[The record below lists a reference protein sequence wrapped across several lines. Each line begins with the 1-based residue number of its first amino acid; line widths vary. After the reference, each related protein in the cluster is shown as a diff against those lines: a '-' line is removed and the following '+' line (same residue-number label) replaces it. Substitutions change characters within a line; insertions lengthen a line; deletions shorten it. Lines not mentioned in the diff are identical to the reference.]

1 MSDMTHKMWSQWKDF
16 RLNEKKGDHEG
27 QMAKSQLKRSVK
39 LARMNYE
46 IIDNMKKDEDGEV
59 ELPAWLQS
67 ALTIAL
73 ENLQSV
79 HTYLDGKTG
88 IDEADKFMSS
98 GVSYVPGSLKGKG
111 VNSFPMLK
119 YSSPEAKQFVEKD
132 IKQMGKF
139 FNKASQQTIKTMMD
153 GVKSGKYDG
162 MDLIRGI
169 KTGPAGDTSMGVRD
183 MLGVLW
189 TKVDKRFRSYLGG
202 KRRR

>member
-46 IIDNMKKDEDGEV
+46 IIDGMKKDEDGEV

-79 HTYLDGKTG
+79 HTASSQ
-88 IDEADKFMSS
+88 ADFCQAY
-98 GVSYVPGSLKGKG
+98 GELGCLEPVSLVGNVSA
-111 VNSFPMLK
+111 
-119 YSSPEAKQFVEKD
+119 SP
-132 IKQMGKF
+132 
-139 FNKASQQTIKTMMD
+139 
-153 GVKSGKYDG
+153 
-162 MDLIRGI
+162 
-169 KTGPAGDTSMGVRD
+169 
-183 MLGVLW
+183 
-189 TKVDKRFRSYLGG
+189 
-202 KRRR
+202 

>member
-46 IIDNMKKDEDGEV
+46 IIDGMKKDEDGEV

-79 HTYLDGKTG
+79 HTYLDGKSG
-88 IDEADKFMSS
+88 LDEYS
-98 GVSYVPGSLKGKG
+98 GAGGYVPGSMSGKG
-111 VNSFPMLK
+111 GFNPAKMKF
-119 YSSPEAKQFVEKD
+119 SSPEAKPCA
-132 IKQMGKF
+132 
-139 FNKASQQTIKTMMD
+139 FNLLNLLELNAFSFASPTLPSDLGTDLPFAVLPKIVIVIFICFSD
-153 GVKSGKYDG
+153 DVKSPP
-162 MDLIRGI
+162 INFI
-169 KTGPAGDTSMGVRD
+169 SNI
-183 MLGVLW
+183 
-189 TKVDKRFRSYLGG
+189 S
-202 KRRR
+202 

>member
-39 LARMNYE
+39 LARMDYE
-46 IIDNMKKDEDGEV
+46 VIDGMKKDEDGEV

-79 HTYLDGKTG
+79 HTYLDGKSG
-88 IDEADKFMSS
+88 LDEYS
-98 GVSYVPGSLKGKG
+98 GAGGYVPGSMSGKG
-111 VNSFPMLK
+111 AFNPAKMK
-119 YSSPEAKQFVEKD
+119 YSSPEAQKFVQKD
-132 IKQMGKF
+132 IKSMGKI
-139 FNKASQQTIKTMMD
+139 FNKASQQSIKMMMD
-153 GVKSGKYDG
+153 GVKGNRYDA

-169 KTGPAGDTSMGVRD
+169 MEGKAGDTSLGVRE
-183 MLGVLW
+183 MLRVLW
-189 TKVDKRFRSYLGG
+189 NKVEKRFRSYLGG
-202 KRRR
+202 KKRR

>member
-1 MSDMTHKMWSQWKDF
+1 MSDMSHKMWSQWKDF

-46 IIDNMKKDEDGEV
+46 IIDGMKKDEDGEV

-79 HTYLDGKTG
+79 HTYLDGQQ
-88 IDEADKFMSS
+88 S
-98 GVSYVPGSLKGKG
+98 
-111 VNSFPMLK
+111 
-119 YSSPEAKQFVEKD
+119 
-132 IKQMGKF
+132 IKM
-139 FNKASQQTIKTMMD
+139 MMD
-153 GVKSGKYDG
+153 GVKGNRYDA

-169 KTGPAGDTSMGVRD
+169 MEGKAGDTSLGVRE
-183 MLGVLW
+183 MLRVLW
-189 TKVDKRFRSYLGG
+189 NKVEKRFRSYLGG
-202 KRRR
+202 KKRR

>member
-27 QMAKSQLKRSVK
+27 QMAKSQLKRSIK

-79 HTYLDGKTG
+79 HTYLDGKSG
-88 IDEADKFMSS
+88 LDEAEM
-98 GVSYVPGSLKGKG
+98 YVPGSLKGKG
-111 VNSFPMLK
+111 VNSFPMSK

-132 IKQMGKF
+132 IKEMGKF
-139 FNKASQQTIKTMMD
+139 FNKASQQTIKVMMN
-153 GVKSGKYDG
+153 GVKNGKYDA

-169 KTGPAGDTSMGVRD
+169 KTGPTGDTSMGVRD

-202 KRRR
+202 KKRR

>member
-1 MSDMTHKMWSQWKDF
+1 MSDMTHKMWSQWKDY
-16 RLNEKKGDHEG
+16 RLNESE
-27 QMAKSQLKRSVK
+27 
-39 LARMNYE
+39 
-46 IIDNMKKDEDGEV
+46 KDFLQELVEV
-59 ELPAWLQS
+59 
-67 ALTIAL
+67 L
-73 ENLQSV
+73 EAD
-79 HTYLDGKTG
+79 LDG
-88 IDEADKFMSS
+88 
-98 GVSYVPGSLKGKG
+98 SYVPGSLKGKG
-111 VNSFPMLK
+111 VNNFPMLK

-169 KTGPAGDTSMGVRD
+169 KTGPAGDTSVGVRD

-202 KRRR
+202 KKRR

>member
-1 MSDMTHKMWSQWKDF
+1 MSDMSHKMWSQWKDF

-88 IDEADKFMSS
+88 IDEADKFMS
-98 GVSYVPGSLKGKG
+98 GASYVPGSIKTTHKMNVPSVG
-111 VNSFPMLK
+111 
-119 YSSPEAKQFVEKD
+119 YSTPESKKFIEKD
-132 IKQMGKF
+132 IKTMGKI
-139 FNKASQQTIKTMMD
+139 FNKASQQAIKIMMD
-153 GVKSGKYDG
+153 GVKGERYDA
-162 MDLIRGI
+162 MDIIQSI
-169 KTGPAGDTSMGVRD
+169 KSGPAGDT
-183 MLGVLW
+183 
-189 TKVDKRFRSYLGG
+189 KRVFFLHL
-202 KRRR
+202 

>member
-1 MSDMTHKMWSQWKDF
+1 MSSMTHKMWAQWKDF
-16 RLNEKKGDHEG
+16 RLSEGDHEG
-27 QMAKSQLKRSVK
+27 EMAKSQLERCMK
-39 LARMNYE
+39 LSKMIYQKIENG
-46 IIDNMKKDEDGEV
+46 DSDGDGKV
-59 ELPAWLQS
+59 QLPAWLQS
-67 ALTIAL
+67 ELTIAL
-73 ENLQSV
+73 ESLQGV
-79 HTYLDGKTG
+79 HTYLDGKDGLKEVDGGET
-88 IDEADKFMSS
+88 
-98 GVSYVPGSLKGKG
+98 YVPGSLKGKG

-169 KTGPAGDTSMGVRD
+169 KTGPAGDTSVGVRD

>member
-46 IIDNMKKDEDGEV
+46 IIDGMKKDEDGEV

-88 IDEADKFMSS
+88 IDEADKFMS
-98 GVSYVPGSLKGKG
+98 GASYVPGSIKTTHKMNVPSVG
-111 VNSFPMLK
+111 
-119 YSSPEAKQFVEKD
+119 YSTPESKKFIEKD
-132 IKQMGKF
+132 IKTMGKI
-139 FNKASQQTIKTMMD
+139 FNKASQQAIKIMMD
-153 GVKSGKYDG
+153 GVKGERYDA
-162 MDLIRGI
+162 MDIIQSI
-169 KTGPAGDTSMGVRD
+169 KSGPAGDTSMGIRD
-183 MLGVLW
+183 MLIVLW
-189 TKVDKRFRSYLGG
+189 SKVDKRFRSYLGG

>member
-1 MSDMTHKMWSQWKDF
+1 MSDMSHKMWSQWKDF

-88 IDEADKFMSS
+88 IDEADKFMS
-98 GVSYVPGSLKGKG
+98 GASYVPGSIKTTHKMNVPSVG
-111 VNSFPMLK
+111 
-119 YSSPEAKQFVEKD
+119 YSTPESKKFIEKD
-132 IKQMGKF
+132 IKTMGKI
-139 FNKASQQTIKTMMD
+139 FNKASQQAIKIMMD
-153 GVKSGKYDG
+153 GVKGERYDA
-162 MDLIRGI
+162 MDIIQSI
-169 KTGPAGDTSMGVRD
+169 KSGPAGDTSMGIRD
-183 MLGVLW
+183 MLIVLW
-189 TKVDKRFRSYLGG
+189 SKVDKRFRSYLGG